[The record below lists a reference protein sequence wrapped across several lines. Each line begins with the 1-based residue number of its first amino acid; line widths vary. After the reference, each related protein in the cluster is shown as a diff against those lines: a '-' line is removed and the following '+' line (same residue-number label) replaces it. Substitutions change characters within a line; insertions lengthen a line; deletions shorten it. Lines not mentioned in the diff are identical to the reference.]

1 MLLPRA
7 FDHIVIAVPDL
18 ARSVEQCESVLGVR
32 PVEGGSH
39 PGAGTANALLG
50 LEVAGS
56 PLTRGYLEIL
66 GPDPEQDPALAETRL
81 AGVTDPVVQ
90 RWAVHPDDFDG
101 LVRAAAVSNDPSVD
115 LGGVY
120 DMSRRTPEGEV
131 LDWRLTR
138 RTPLALGGVQPFLID
153 WKGSPHP
160 AEQDLPRV
168 TLDQFWATSPDP
180 GAVRAVLAALDARI
194 EVEEGEVD
202 ALHVRLEGPGG
213 QWIL

>member
-1 MLLPRA
+1 
-7 FDHIVIAVPDL
+7 
-18 ARSVEQCESVLGVR
+18 
-32 PVEGGSH
+32 
-39 PGAGTANALLG
+39 
-50 LEVAGS
+50 
-56 PLTRGYLEIL
+56 
-66 GPDPEQDPALAETRL
+66 
-81 AGVTDPVVQ
+81 
-90 RWAVHPDDFDG
+90 
-101 LVRAAAVSNDPSVD
+101 
-115 LGGVY
+115 
-120 DMSRRTPEGEV
+120 MSRRTPEGEV